1 MACSV
6 VHELLAFFIWPAE
19 LRELSSRLALNHHRS
34 KVTLLSSDPNGADG
48 GERSVSPAAQQG
60 EARKGDDFAG
70 MAALCLVII
79 TILAVLF
86 NHPLSAGW
94 FAWHPPL
101 EAIGVVAMVYGA
113 MILQPT
119 ATPQTK
125 AAGLAKHQLLILSV
139 GFPASLLGTLAVA
152 YNKSAK
158 GKHHFTSW
166 HAKIGLLCTL
176 WLVVQV
182 ALGGAS
188 VWFDGRAF
196 GGGLKAKRVWKY
208 HRISGYILFILLMAT
223 VHLGGQ
229 WSGWGS
235 RNVSPVFRAV
245 AYSLTPIVLIAA
257 LAIRTRTSKMG
268 L

>member
-1 MACSV
+1 MASGSTTAGY
-6 VHELLAFFIWPAE
+6 E
-19 LRELSSRLALNHHRS
+19 
-34 KVTLLSSDPNGADG
+34 LLSSDPNGADG

-70 MAALCLVII
+70 MAALVMAPCLVII